1 VNLVDFSI
9 TQNPQNPDDYI
20 VTGII
25 TDDNNLELGNF
36 GVNGTSIFV
45 WWAEQD
51 SEFQLNIAN
60 QFASIMAQQIV
71 QGTSE

>member
-1 VNLVDFSI
+1 MNLVDFSI

-51 SEFQLNIAN
+51 SEFQINIAN
-60 QFASIMAQQIV
+60 QFATIMAQQIV
-71 QGTSE
+71 QGTAE

>member
-51 SEFQLNIAN
+51 SEFQINIAN
-60 QFASIMAQQIV
+60 QFATIMAQQIV
-71 QGTSE
+71 QGTAE